1 MATQRRQGP
10 TRSRARVFKINITK
24 SDHVKVDVV
33 SASERG
39 AAEAGEWLGKAERI
53 TVLTGAGIS
62 TGSGIPDFRGPQGV
76 WTLNPAAQ
84 RMFSLD
90 EYVRDPELR
99 VQAWINRRDHP
110 AWTAQPNAGHLAL
123 VELERGGRLRALLTQ
138 NIDGLHQRA
147 GSDPEK
153 VLELHGTLFG
163 VECLTCNARTTIE
176 AALERVAAGEPD
188 PACLICGGVQ
198 KTATISFGQALRSD
212 VLDAAVR
219 AAADCDVFLA
229 VGTSLQVQPAAGLCE
244 VAVSRGA
251 KLVIVN
257 ADPTPYDGLASALV
271 REEISDVLPALL
283 AR

>member
-1 MATQRRQGP
+1 MVGGVRTSQNDLAG
-10 TRSRARVFKINITK
+10 
-24 SDHVKVDVV
+24 V
-33 SASERG
+33 SALLR
-39 AAEAGEWLGKAERI
+39 AGERI

-90 EYVRDPELR
+90 SYISDPQLR
-99 VQAWINRRDHP
+99 VTAWINRRDHP

-123 VELERGGRLRALLTQ
+123 VELERAGRLRALLTQ

-147 GSDPEK
+147 GSAPEK
-153 VLELHGTLFG
+153 VVELHGTLFG
-163 VECLTCNARTTIE
+163 VECLTCNARTTME
-176 AALERVAAGEPD
+176 AALQRVAAGEPD
-188 PACLICGGVQ
+188 PACLICGGIQ
-198 KTATISFGQALRSD
+198 KAATISFGQALRAD

-257 ADPTPYDGLASALV
+257 ADRTPYDSIAAALV

>member
-1 MATQRRQGP
+1 MTAATD
-10 TRSRARVFKINITK
+10 RAE
-24 SDHVKVDVV
+24 V
-33 SASERG
+33 SS
-39 AAEAGEWLGKAERI
+39 WLRAAERI
-53 TVLTGAGIS
+53 TVLSGAGIS
-62 TGSGIPDFRGPQGV
+62 TSSGIPDFRGPQGV

-90 EYVRDPELR
+90 EYVRDPQLR

-110 AWTAQPNAGHLAL
+110 AWTAQPNPGHRAL
-123 VELERGGRLRALLTQ
+123 VELERSGRLRALLTQ

-147 GSDPEK
+147 GSGPER

-163 VECLTCNARTTIE
+163 VECLTCNARTTMSE
-176 AALERVAAGEPD
+176 ALDRVADGEPD
-188 PACLICGGVQ
+188 PPCRICGGIQ
-198 KTATISFGQALRSD
+198 KAATISFGQALRAD

-219 AAADCDVFLA
+219 AAADCEVFLA

-244 VAVSRGA
+244 VAVARGA

-257 ADPTPYDGLASALV
+257 ADPTPYDAIAAALV

-283 AR
+283 AH

>member
-1 MATQRRQGP
+1 VTADNPGGL
-10 TRSRARVFKINITK
+10 
-24 SDHVKVDVV
+24 DVTEV
-33 SASERG
+33 AG
-39 AAEAGEWLGKAERI
+39 WFAAAERI

-62 TGSGIPDFRGPQGV
+62 TGSGIPDFRGPHGL
-76 WTLNPAAQ
+76 WTLNPDLQ

-99 VQAWINRRDHP
+99 TKAWINRRDHP
-110 AWTAQPNAGHLAL
+110 AWTAQPNAGHRAL
-123 VELERGGRLRALLTQ
+123 VALERSGRLRALLTQ

-147 GSDPEK
+147 GSSPAL

-163 VECLTCNARTTIE
+163 VECLQCNARTTMAE
-176 AALERVAAGEPD
+176 ALERVAAGESD
-188 PACLICGGVQ
+188 PPCRICGGIL
-198 KTATISFGQALRSD
+198 KATTISFGQALRAD

-219 AAADCDVFLA
+219 AAADSDVFLA

-257 ADPTPYDGLASALV
+257 ADPTPYDGLAAALV
-271 REEISDVLPALL
+271 RGEISDALPALL
-283 AR
+283 AG

>member
-1 MATQRRQGP
+1 VTASIDVREVAGWL
-10 TRSRARVFKINITK
+10 AAADRV
-24 SDHVKVDVV
+24 
-33 SASERG
+33 
-39 AAEAGEWLGKAERI
+39 

-76 WTLNPAAQ
+76 WTLNPEAQ

-90 EYVRDPELR
+90 EYVRDQELR
-99 VQAWINRRDHP
+99 QKAWINRRDHP
-110 AWTAQPNAGHLAL
+110 AWTARPNLGHLAL
-123 VELERGGRLRALLTQ
+123 VDLERSGRLRALLTQ

-147 GSDPEK
+147 GSDPDL

-163 VECLTCNARTTIE
+163 VECLQCNARTTME
-176 AALERVAAGEPD
+176 EALERVAAGEPD
-188 PACLICGGVQ
+188 PPCAICGGVQ
-198 KTATISFGQALRSD
+198 KAATVSFGQALRAD

-219 AAADCDVFLA
+219 ASADCDVFLA

-251 KLVIVN
+251 RLVIVN
-257 ADPTPYDGLASALV
+257 ADPTPYDRLAAALV
-271 REEISDVLPALL
+271 RGEISDVLPALL